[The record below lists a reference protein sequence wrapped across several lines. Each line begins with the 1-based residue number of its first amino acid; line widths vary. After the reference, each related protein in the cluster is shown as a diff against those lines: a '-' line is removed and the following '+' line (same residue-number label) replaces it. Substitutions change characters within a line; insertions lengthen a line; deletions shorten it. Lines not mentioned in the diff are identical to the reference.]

1 MKNVT
6 KLNAVMALGSL
17 TAAAALLAG
26 MPVANAQ
33 TGPDPDTS
41 VSGQAVPGGGSFP
54 GSFLVPGTNTSIK
67 IGGFAKG
74 ALIYDASGVE
84 NNGNNGTTPSFEPN
98 SVTPANIPLNG
109 SANHQLHGATHIT
122 ARQSQFNFD
131 ARTPTAWGELDTYIA
146 LDFQGREMG
155 FATQSAFDNRS
166 DPAPAR
172 MLLAYGT
179 LGPIMAGQTL
189 SLFFDGDAIGET
201 VDPTAS
207 IGVMN
212 GNNNRFPTIRY
223 TYAGAGGLSFAV
235 AAEEPIT
242 EGVANGANL
251 FNGASSNFDTAA
263 AGGVNRVPN
272 FVVRGRVDQSWGHAA
287 LTGLVRDMELIAP
300 NTQRVNKVG
309 WAVEATGHIN
319 TFGKDTLR
327 AQGLYGQ
334 GIGSYMSNMGQSAGL
349 EVDSTN
355 AAGGPCTGPLAAA
368 NGAGAVAAG
377 ISAQL
382 DPRCAGVKVDYA
394 QALGA
399 YLAYTHWW
407 TGELRSTLNAGFE
420 HLNHP
425 HIITANVTQNGLD
438 KTHIG
443 AVLNLIWSPV
453 PQVDFGIEYIWVQRV
468 TQATLNT
475 AGPPGS
481 NTNKGYMNRL
491 VTMAVFKF

>member
-6 KLNAVMALGSL
+6 KRNAAMALGSL

-41 VSGQAVPGGGSFP
+41 VSGQAAPGGGSFP

-84 NNGNNGTTPSFEPN
+84 NNGNNGTVPSFEPN
-98 SVTPANIPLNG
+98 SVVPGVIPLNG

-146 LDFQGREMG
+146 VDFGGREMG
-155 FATQSAFDNRS
+155 FATQASFDNRS

-189 SLFFDGDAIGET
+189 SLFFDGDAVAET

-223 TYAGAGGLSFAV
+223 TYAGAGGLSLAV

-242 EGVANGANL
+242 EGVANGPNL

-263 AGGVNRVPN
+263 AGGINRVPN
-272 FVVRGRVDQSWGHAA
+272 FVVRGRVDQSWGHGA

-300 NTQRVNKVG
+300 GTQRVNKVG
-309 WAVEATGHIN
+309 WAVEATGHLN
-319 TFGKDTLR
+319 TFGKDSLK
-327 AQGLYGQ
+327 AQAMYGK
-334 GIGSYMSNMGQSAGL
+334 GIGSYMSNMGQNAGL

-355 AAGGPCTGPLAAA
+355 ASGAPCTVGGVVG
-368 NGAGAVAAG
+368 GA
-377 ISAQL
+377 SAQL
-382 DPRCAGVKVDYA
+382 ASACAGVKVGFA
-394 QALGA
+394 QAIGA

-425 HIITANVTQNGLD
+425 NVITANATQNGLD

-468 TQATLNT
+468 TQAPTGT
-475 AGPPGS
+475 PGS

-491 VTMAVFKF
+491 ESMAVFKF

>member
-6 KLNAVMALGSL
+6 KLNAAMALGSL
-17 TAAAALLAG
+17 TAAAALLVG
-26 MPVANAQ
+26 MPVATAQ
-33 TGPDPDTS
+33 TGPDPDSS

-84 NNGNNGTTPSFEPN
+84 NNGSTGTVPSFEPN
-98 SVTPANIPLNG
+98 SVVPGTIPLNG
-109 SANHQLHGATHIT
+109 SAAHQLHGATHIT

-146 LDFQGREMG
+146 VDFGGREMG
-155 FATQSAFDNRS
+155 FATQASFDNRS

-189 SLFFDGDAIGET
+189 SLFFDGDAVAET

-223 TYAGAGGLSFAV
+223 TYAGAGGLSLAV

-242 EGVANGANL
+242 EGVANGPNQ

-263 AGGVNRVPN
+263 AGGINRVPN
-272 FVVRGRVDQSWGHAA
+272 FVVRGRMDQAWGHAA

-309 WAVEATGHIN
+309 WAVEATGHLN

-327 AQGLYGQ
+327 AQGMYGK
-334 GIGSYMSNMGQSAGL
+334 GVGSYMSNMGQNAGL

-355 AAGGPCTGPLAAA
+355 ANGTPCT
-368 NGAGAVAAG
+368 VG
-377 ISAQL
+377 IVSAQL
-382 DPRCAGVKVDYA
+382 ATSCAGVKVDFA
-394 QALGA
+394 QAIGA